1 MVVIVDAGSSGR
13 PRGLFTLDEERDGGL
28 RVVRLSYRKRVAAVG
43 FLLGARAVARR
54 LAREGSPVDVI
65 HAHVHWMGWAAFIL
79 GVLLRRP
86 TVISEHSSEW
96 VQGQVTKAALR
107 RAKISFGRA
116 ALVCPVSFALQRAI
130 ESYGIRARFRVVPNT
145 VDTGVFHPPSK
156 RAPGP
161 PTRLVNVALH
171 RDVKGV
177 DILLHAFARVVQ
189 RRPTLTLDLIG
200 EGPQTP
206 DLQRLIAE
214 LGIEKRVHVLGAM
227 EPAQVAAALRASD
240 LFVLPSRN
248 ETLGAS
254 VIEALASGVPVVAT
268 NVGGVPEVVGPEDG
282 MLAGANDIDQFA
294 EGIESV
300 VDDYDRFDGDAI
312 AQRARDRFSFDAI
325 GRAWDQIYT
334 SVQRTDRPYSD
345 S

>member
-1 MVVIVDAGSSGR
+1 MVVIVDGGSSGR
-13 PRGLFTLDEERDGGL
+13 PRGLFTLDVERDGAL
-28 RVVRLSYRKRVAAVG
+28 RVVRLSYRRRAAAVG
-43 FLLGARAVARR
+43 YLLGVRVVARR

-65 HAHVHWMGWAAFIL
+65 HAHVHWMGWGAFIL
-79 GVLLRRP
+79 GGLLRRP

-96 VQGQVTKAALR
+96 LQGQVTKAALR
-107 RAKISFGRA
+107 RAKVSFRRA

-145 VDTGVFHPPSK
+145 VDTGVFHPSSN
-156 RAPGP
+156 RASGP

-177 DILLHAFARVVQ
+177 DILLHAFARVVK
-189 RRPTLTLDLIG
+189 RRSALTLDLIG

-206 DLQRLIAE
+206 ELQRLISE
-214 LGIEKRVHVLGAM
+214 LGLAKRVRVLGAM
-227 EPAQVAAALRASD
+227 EPVQVAAALRASD

-254 VIEALASGVPVVAT
+254 VIEALATGVPVVAT
-268 NVGGVPEVVGPEDG
+268 KVGGVPEVVGPEDG
-282 MLAGANDIDQFA
+282 VLTGPDDIEQLA
-294 EGIESV
+294 ESIERA
-300 VDDYDRFDGDAI
+300 VDDYDRFDRDAI
-312 AQRARDRFSFDAI
+312 AERARDRFSLDAV
-325 GRAWDQIYT
+325 GRAWDLIYT
-334 SVQRTDRPYSD
+334 SVQRTCKPYSD